1 MLTVPAG
8 VPEMFVAAAG
18 ERQVNFSWSPPPV
31 ALRNGVI
38 TSYTLSC
45 SPSPSTLPQS
55 PSQPDP
61 LTVTGFSPDTSY
73 SCSVVASNS
82 QGSGPPASISF
93 TTQQDCETV
102 YYKLLNN
109 DLPHVPFYSRC
120 VLSIALDWYFHLLC
134 TCGKCLLVTYNYIII
149 LYTCTYSCCLQSTE
163 RNEKLED
170 ITSAVVK
177 QLTASCTDCGIS
189 SDIIDEQ
196 SFACFPESPTH
207 VTFRARLG
215 GSSETDSGS
224 LISLLE
230 SWVSGGATIIVT
242 GVLMTV
248 DAECSVAISSL
259 SEGECS
265 MTTTQPPDTT
275 ASTPSST
282 DSTGTPSSDSQTS
295 TDNTAAVIGGVVAVI
310 LIIAITII
318 IIAIVA
324 LIMKSRRHGD
334 LSIRKAEE

>member
-1 MLTVPAG
+1 ML
-8 VPEMFVAAAG
+8 E
-18 ERQVNFSWSPPPV
+18 E
-31 ALRNGVI
+31 
-38 TSYTLSC
+38 
-45 SPSPSTLPQS
+45 
-55 PSQPDP
+55 
-61 LTVTGFSPDTSY
+61 
-73 SCSVVASNS
+73 
-82 QGSGPPASISF
+82 
-93 TTQQDCETV
+93 
-102 YYKLLNN
+102 
-109 DLPHVPFYSRC
+109 
-120 VLSIALDWYFHLLC
+120 
-134 TCGKCLLVTYNYIII
+134 
-149 LYTCTYSCCLQSTE
+149 
-163 RNEKLED
+163 
-170 ITSAVVK
+170 
-177 QLTASCTDCGIS
+177 LTASCAECGIN
-189 SDIIDEQ
+189 SDIIDRQ

-230 SWVSGGATIIVT
+230 SWVSGGATIIVN

-265 MTTTQPPDTT
+265 MTTTQPPDTG
-275 ASTPSST
+275 TPSST
-282 DSTGTPSSDSQTS
+282 DSTGTPFSDSQSS

>member
-1 MLTVPAG
+1 MYI
-8 VPEMFVAAAG
+8 
-18 ERQVNFSWSPPPV
+18 RS
-31 ALRNGVI
+31 I
-38 TSYTLSC
+38 TH
-45 SPSPSTLPQS
+45 
-55 PSQPDP
+55 
-61 LTVTGFSPDTSY
+61 
-73 SCSVVASNS
+73 A
-82 QGSGPPASISF
+82 
-93 TTQQDCETV
+93 
-102 YYKLLNN
+102 
-109 DLPHVPFYSRC
+109 
-120 VLSIALDWYFHLLC
+120 
-134 TCGKCLLVTYNYIII
+134 
-149 LYTCTYSCCLQSTE
+149 YTCTYCLQSTE

-170 ITSAVVK
+170 ITSAVLK
-177 QLTASCTDCGIS
+177 QLTASCAGCGIS

-242 GVLMTV
+242 GVLMIV

-265 MTTTQPPDTT
+265 MTTTQPPDT
-275 ASTPSST
+275 
-282 DSTGTPSSDSQTS
+282 GTPSSDSQSS

-310 LIIAITII
+310 FIITVAITIVI

-324 LIMKSRRHGD
+324 LIIKSRRHGD

>member
-1 MLTVPAG
+1 M
-8 VPEMFVAAAG
+8 
-18 ERQVNFSWSPPPV
+18 
-31 ALRNGVI
+31 
-38 TSYTLSC
+38 
-45 SPSPSTLPQS
+45 
-55 PSQPDP
+55 
-61 LTVTGFSPDTSY
+61 
-73 SCSVVASNS
+73 
-82 QGSGPPASISF
+82 
-93 TTQQDCETV
+93 
-102 YYKLLNN
+102 
-109 DLPHVPFYSRC
+109 
-120 VLSIALDWYFHLLC
+120 
-134 TCGKCLLVTYNYIII
+134 
-149 LYTCTYSCCLQSTE
+149 
-163 RNEKLED
+163 ED

-177 QLTASCTDCGIS
+177 QLTASCAECSIS

-196 SFACFPESPTH
+196 SFSCFPESPTH

-265 MTTTQPPDTT
+265 MTTTQPPDTG
-275 ASTPSST
+275 SPSST
-282 DSTGTPSSDSQTS
+282 DSTGTPSSDSQSS
-295 TDNTAAVIGGVVAVI
+295 TDNTTAVIGGVVAVI

-318 IIAIVA
+318 AIITIVA